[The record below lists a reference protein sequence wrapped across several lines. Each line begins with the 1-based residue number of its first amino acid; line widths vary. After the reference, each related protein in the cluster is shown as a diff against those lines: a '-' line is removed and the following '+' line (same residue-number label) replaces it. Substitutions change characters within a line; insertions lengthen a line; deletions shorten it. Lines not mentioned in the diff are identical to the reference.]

1 MAFFYG
7 KKRTKQLHHLHIQ
20 KETIMSKKIG
30 TLFNMQFITA
40 SISTTLVLLLLGGVV
55 FFLLTANNLS
65 VYVRENIALS
75 ILISDDMKETDLSD
89 FRKSLNSKPYVKQT
103 NYISKEQALKEQ
115 TEAMGTDPAEFLGY
129 NPFNASYEVKLN
141 ADYAN
146 TDSIEKIK
154 KEILSDKHILE
165 IDYPKDLMDAVNRNI
180 KKISFFLLGLA
191 ALLTMISF
199 ALINNTIRL
208 TVYSKRFLIHTMKLV
223 GASRAFI
230 RRPFLTYNIRIGLLS
245 AIIADILLATA
256 AYFCIQ
262 YEPDL
267 VEIITPGVVI
277 TVAGTVLIFGIFITT
292 FCALISINKYLRM
305 KVSELYK

>member
-1 MAFFYG
+1 
-7 KKRTKQLHHLHIQ
+7 
-20 KETIMSKKIG
+20 MSKKIG

-75 ILISDDMKETDLSD
+75 VSISDDMKETELLS
-89 FRKSLNSKPYVKQT
+89 FRKSLNEKPYVKQT
-103 NYISKEQALKEQ
+103 NYISKKQALKEQ

-129 NPFNASYEVKLN
+129 NPFNASIEIKLN

-154 KEILSDKHILE
+154 KEILSDKRILE
-165 IDYPKDLMDAVNRNI
+165 IDYPQDLMDAVNQNI

-191 ALLTMISF
+191 ALLTLISF

-208 TVYSKRFLIHTMKLV
+208 TIYSKRFLIHTMKLV

-230 RRPFLTYNIRIGLLS
+230 RRPFLVHNIWIGLLS
-245 AIIADILLATA
+245 AIIADALLTTA
-256 AYFCIQ
+256 AYFCVQ

-267 VEIITPGVVI
+267 IEIITPAVLL
-277 TVAGTVLIFGIFITT
+277 TVAGTVLIFGILITT
-292 FCALISINKYLRM
+292 LCALISINKYLRM
-305 KVSELYK
+305 KAGELYK